1 MELETLATLPTI
13 YTDYTTIQVTSLITT
28 MKTVVVSLLPSVNG
42 LINVTF
48 NVFLTTTTVSDTSYF
63 QRGGGSDKGSGGQ
76 GQSSSSSSE
85 GQGVGSSVLEKHA
98 PQVCVYTCMC
108 ILMLT
113 VIFHTAPKLKYNAIY
128 NTLRG

>member
-1 MELETLATLPTI
+1 MELETLATSPTI
-13 YTDYTTIQVTSLITT
+13 YTDYTTIQITSLITT

-63 QRGGGSDKGSGGQ
+63 QRGGSDKGSSGA
-76 GQSSSSSSE
+76 QSSTSE

-98 PQVCVYTCMC
+98 PQVCVYLRQA
-108 ILMLT
+108 I
-113 VIFHTAPKLKYNAIY
+113 IFYVKCLCTGTYTIY
-128 NTLRG
+128 IYSAYITSRY

>member
-1 MELETLATLPTI
+1 MELETLATSPTI
-13 YTDYTTIQVTSLITT
+13 YTDYSNIQITSLITT

-63 QRGGGSDKGSGGQ
+63 QRGGGSDKCSGAQGQ
-76 GQSSSSSSE
+76 GSSGE

-98 PQVCVYTCMC
+98 PQVGVNTCVYICYILC
-108 ILMLT
+108 IT
-113 VIFHTAPKLKYNAIY
+113 PIY
-128 NTLRG
+128 WYICPYM

>member
-1 MELETLATLPTI
+1 MESVLITCLLRIVARYCMELETLATSPTI
-13 YTDYTTIQVTSLITT
+13 YTDYSTIQITSLITT

-63 QRGGGSDKGSGGQ
+63 QRGGGSDKGSGTQ
-76 GQSSSSSSE
+76 GQSSSSE

-98 PQVCVYTCMC
+98 PQVC
-108 ILMLT
+108 IL
-113 VIFHTAPKLKYNAIY
+113 A
-128 NTLRG
+128 